1 MKSTRALV
9 ALLLVSFS
17 LSGCLSNFGEEIGSQ
32 TPPTCPNGEPCVCID
47 VDGTCEDGD
56 DDWGFYED
64 GFLRY
69 YCSNDDRSYA
79 QDMGGIYCPDAGT
92 SRDNFDDIGFT
103 PPVAPICPN
112 GEPCVCIDVDGTCAD
127 GDDDW
132 GYYEDGDERYYCSND
147 GRDYAEAMGGIYC
160 PDAEPVSP
168 CETHEAFVMSN
179 NTTEYGAADFSCM
192 DLTGLDFSNAN
203 LTGADL
209 SFAILSQT
217 NLTGAVLD
225 YADFTG
231 AIFADTVLMKVSIK
245 DTLCPSGDEMLWD
258 DDLNGVCV

>member
-32 TPPTCPNGEPCVCID
+32 TPPT
-47 VDGTCEDGD
+47 
-56 DDWGFYED
+56 
-64 GFLRY
+64 
-69 YCSNDDRSYA
+69 
-79 QDMGGIYCPDAGT
+79 
-92 SRDNFDDIGFT
+92 
-103 PPVAPICPN
+103 CPN

-168 CETHEAFVMSN
+168 CESHEAFVMSN